1 MKYTKIVYA
10 TLEPVF
16 LFFAANAPPSSL
28 AGDSA
33 ACLVLRDRLT
43 GVGVEG
49 PAIASPSVVSVGTGC
64 KLRGFIAC
72 GEELM
77 QCQY

>member
-1 MKYTKIVYA
+1 MKYTKMVYA

-16 LFFAANAPPSSL
+16 LFFGTDAPPSSL

-33 ACLVLRDRLT
+33 VCLVVRFRLT

-49 PAIASPSVVSVGTGC
+49 PAIASPLVVSVGTGS